1 MACTRTFKIALAMI
15 IAFAGFWAVNQVAE
29 ARDRGF
35 QTIAGDGR
43 YKNAAS
49 SHNYK
54 RRVNLKNSRGYGK
67 PGVSHR
73 RPELYSKRKPSRRDY
88 RPGYSTRRDYGR
100 NYRRDY
106 GGNYRRD
113 YKRRRQ
119 LTSRRDYR
127 PTRRLTNRRNIGNK
141 RDFGNRRV
149 ARNGNRNLRNQNLR
163 GAGSALAGALFVIDG
178 NEIIAENQAERERQL
193 GSQLRNKVS
202 YYPRR
207 TRSKFLHVTAEQ
219 LALGEERAAR
229 RDERMMAQMD
239 SLDIR
244 YYRDT
249 EAYDARFPSIVY
261 LDLIRR

>member
-1 MACTRTFKIALAMI
+1 MACTRTFKMALALL
-15 IAFAGFWAVNQVAE
+15 IAFAGFWAVTQVAE
-29 ARDRGF
+29 ARDRGY
-35 QTIAGDGR
+35 QTVAGDGR
-43 YKNAAS
+43 YKNTAL
-49 SHNYK
+49 SHKYK
-54 RRVNLKNSRGYGK
+54 RRADLKNTRGYGK
-67 PGVSHR
+67 PGASYR
-73 RPELYSKRKPSRRDY
+73 RPELYSKRKPTRRDY
-88 RPGYSTRRDYGR
+88 RSGYSSRRDYGR
-100 NYRRDY
+100 NYTR
-106 GGNYRRD
+106 NY
-113 YKRRRQ
+113 KPRRQ

-127 PTRRLTNRRNIGNK
+127 PSRRLTNRRDLRNK
-141 RDFGNRRV
+141 RGYGNRRV
-149 ARNGNRNLRNQNLR
+149 ARNGNRNLRNRNLR

-178 NEIIAENQAERERQL
+178 NEIIAEGQAERERQL

-207 TRSKFLHVTAEQ
+207 TRSKFIRVTAEQ

-261 LDLIRR
+261 LDVIRK